1 MKNKVITICILS
13 KLNGLLKDT
22 LQKHQTS
29 LIPCATAEEAHQLM
43 SEGDYCLV
51 VMDTSTLTS
60 ERAMASVKHMR
71 ITTNAP
77 LLAIAPLGISSQL
90 LEAGTD
96 MCLPDQMPQ
105 DTIVSHAVSLLRRY
119 TLYDHYDK
127 IQPDK
132 RAIQRGDILIDPRR
146 HTVLVRNEP
155 IKLRL
160 REFLLLHYF
169 MRNPYL
175 VLSPE
180 QICQGAWRLENS
192 YGSDVSGPIAILR
205 RAIEP
210 DLHKPVYIETVHQV
224 GYRFTA
230 YSAETCDI

>member
-1 MKNKVITICILS
+1 MKNKVITICIIS

-22 LQKHQTS
+22 LEKHHAL
-29 LIPCATAEEAHQLM
+29 LIPCATNEEAHQLM
-43 SEGDYCLV
+43 SDGDYCLV
-51 VMDTSTLTS
+51 VMDASTLMS
-60 ERAMASVKHMR
+60 ECAIANVKQTR

-77 LLAIAPLGISSQL
+77 LLVIAPLEISSQL
-90 LEAGTD
+90 LEAGAD
-96 MCLPDQMPQ
+96 MCLPDHMPQ
-105 DTIVSHAVSLLRRY
+105 ETIVSHAVSLLRRY

-132 RAIQRGDILIDPRR
+132 RAIQRGDIFIDPRR
-146 HTVLVRNEP
+146 HTVLVRGKP
-155 IKLRL
+155 IELRL

-180 QICQGAWRLENS
+180 QICKGAWRLENS

-210 DLHKPVYIETVHQV
+210 NLHKPVYIETVHQV